1 MSDFDNDKIRLVGLA
16 HKVKEIS
23 EKPLQAQ
30 RRENWRK
37 LNSLK
42 MSRPMVNVNY
52 FMWWQEVFDDASTLK
67 CTHPAARKA
76 ERDMLELIFHDRI
89 GDDTVIEP
97 WITMKCVYG
106 APYIN
111 TPDAGD
117 DHFALNAWGLE
128 FKRTQMTTQGGS
140 WTFAPTIEK
149 LSDFEKMQKPF
160 HIIDEAATAQ
170 NYNYVNDA
178 IGEIIGVVV
187 DRGPMIRTY
196 SGSLLHD
203 LVKLRGYEQMLMDI
217 YENPEWLHEV
227 LGFMEDGVHDL
238 HEECEKAGDLRLIN
252 TFNQTMTYC
261 EELADPSPDTK
272 SVKRKQLWHFFEG
285 QEFDCVSPKDT
296 DEFCIAYHKRMA
308 KEYGMI
314 AYGCCEDLTKKIPYL
329 KQIPNLRVIAVAPW
343 ANVAQCAEQIGE
355 NYVMS
360 YRPNPSEVISNGFDR
375 KYVKKFLKDGLKEA
389 KGCNIEINLKDVK
402 TIKKDL
408 GAMEEWVK
416 TALQVAQEH
425 IS

>member
-1 MSDFDNDKIRLVGLA
+1 VSNFERDKNRLVELA
-16 HKVKEIS
+16 HKVKEIA
-23 EKPLQAQ
+23 EKSIQTE

-42 MSRPMVNVNY
+42 MVRPMVNVNY

-67 CTHPAARKA
+67 CIHPAARVA

-128 FKRTQMTTQGGS
+128 FKRTQMTQAGGS
-140 WTFAPTIEK
+140 WSFLPTIEE

-203 LVKLRGYEQMLMDI
+203 LCKLRGYEQLLMDI
-217 YENPEWLHEV
+217 YENPEWLHKV
-227 LGFMEDGVHDL
+227 LSFMEVGVRDL
-238 HEECEKAGDLRLIN
+238 HEECEKAGDLRLVN

-261 EELADPSPDTK
+261 EELPDPSCDTK

-296 DEFCIAYHKRMA
+296 EEFCIAYHKRMA
-308 KEYGMI
+308 REYGMI

-343 ANVAQCAEQIGE
+343 ANVAECAEQIGSD
-355 NYVMS
+355 YVMS
-360 YRPNPSEVISNGFDR
+360 YRPNPSEVISTGFDAD
-375 KYVKKFLKDGLKEA
+375 YVKKILSSGLKEA
-389 KGCNIEINLKDVK
+389 KGCNVEINLKDVK
-402 TIKKDL
+402 TIRKDIN
-408 GAMEEWVK
+408 AMEEWVK
-416 TALQVAQEH
+416 IALEAAQEH
-425 IS
+425 IV